1 MGIARALFSNPD
13 IIIFDEATSSLDL
26 KTENEFL
33 ESLELLRG
41 KVTII
46 FVSHRKPS
54 LKYCNK
60 IIDLDEIKL

>member
-1 MGIARALFSNPD
+1 
-13 IIIFDEATSSLDL
+13 L